1 MPEPQ
6 PEPQPFTAAP
16 RVSATGAREIT
27 GPDGRRWRVTAVR
40 PQDVLGE
47 RRQGGER
54 RTTPI
59 EALADPPVL
68 QRRAGIE
75 RRVRAELRHALPGA
89 LLPEDWRDGWLL
101 FEALGAPTAAPD
113 VRRRAPIPTGWT
125 SLPDEA
131 LAREL
136 ARATRP
142 RS

>member
-6 PEPQPFTAAP
+6 PST
-16 RVSATGAREIT
+16 SATRSPAIGGREIT
-27 GPDGRRWRVTAVR
+27 AADGRRWRVTAVR

-47 RRQGGER
+47 RRHGEER

-68 QRRAGIE
+68 QRRAGEE
-75 RRVRAELRHALPGA
+75 RRVHSELRHALPGM

-101 FEALGAPTAAPD
+101 FEAIGAPGDPPD
-113 VRRRAPIPTGWT
+113 VRRRAPIPDGWAT
-125 SLPDEA
+125 LPDDV

-136 ARATRP
+136 TRATRP